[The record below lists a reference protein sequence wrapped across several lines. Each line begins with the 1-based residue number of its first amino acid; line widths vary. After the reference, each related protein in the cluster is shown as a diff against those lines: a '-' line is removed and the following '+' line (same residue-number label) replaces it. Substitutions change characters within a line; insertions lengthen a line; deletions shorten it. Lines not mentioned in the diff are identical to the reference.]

1 MKHTPTI
8 RSTIETELK
17 QRGYTFSSF
26 SKISGINRG
35 TFSTMLNSNPPKPIS
50 VRQMDLITKAL
61 EYPEGWLYE
70 LYIDECFYEGKGHWK
85 RIKPFLL
92 RCVELGKVDCIQ
104 KVLSRLTE
112 DLSYVSMIFELA
124 EELHEAGKEKEAVP
138 FYECVV
144 ENERYYH
151 SERLAISQYRL
162 FCYSLNT
169 DLDNNRQ
176 AAIKFAPFRR
186 NLPEN
191 YQLDALLKLANAYFQ
206 LYDCETVIQ
215 YAEELRVLATSIYQ
229 QQVRGKLKNREVKPL
244 NTERRLIVYY
254 GQSFLLKGN
263 AYEIQGQYKK
273 AMEFIPYYAD
283 LTDFEG
289 LDDIGKI
296 EAQKFKVWAKAN
308 QLSMEILMG
317 NMESLP
323 AYVELLRDNSQEI
336 LHGLL
341 TIVESAN
348 IYNYPIDD
356 ILILFAEKI
365 DEFRELNVN
374 ISYYHT
380 NYNLVTYSRF
390 FLELSRYYFNTGAY
404 SKAMDGMLKS
414 FKASSQ
420 LNDKA
425 YYIKSITLLFEKY
438 KDHSTYEQQEEYGKL
453 LEEVQYNAKHMLPFL
468 IFLSLDG

>member
-8 RSTIETELK
+8 RSKIETELK

-92 RCVELGKVDCIQ
+92 RCVELERKDCIQ
-104 KVLSRLTE
+104 KVLSGLTE
-112 DLSYVSMIFELA
+112 DLSYVSTVFEFA
-124 EELHEAGKEKEAVP
+124 EELHKDGKENESVP
-138 FYECVV
+138 FYECVI

-162 FCYSLNT
+162 FCCSLNK
-169 DLDNNRQ
+169 DLENNRQ
-176 AAIKFAPFRR
+176 QAIKFAPFRK
-186 NLPEN
+186 NLPDN
-191 YQLDALLKLANAYFQ
+191 LQLDALLKLANAYFQ
-206 LYDCETVIQ
+206 LDDCGTVIQ
-215 YAEELRVLATSIYQ
+215 YAEELRILATNIYQ
-229 QQVRGKLKNREVKPL
+229 QQLGEKLKSREVKPL
-244 NTERRLIVYY
+244 NTERHLIVYY

-263 AYEIQGQYKK
+263 AYEKQGLYQK
-273 AMEFIPYYAD
+273 ALDFIPYYAG
-283 LTDFEG
+283 LTGFEG
-289 LDDIGKI
+289 LDDIGRI
-296 EAQKFKVWAKAN
+296 EAEKFKMWAKAN
-308 QLSMEILMG
+308 KLNLEILMG
-317 NMESLP
+317 ETESLP
-323 AYVELLRDNSQEI
+323 AYVELLRNNPPEI

-348 IYNYPIDD
+348 AHNYPIDE
-356 ILILFAEKI
+356 ILTLFAEKI
-365 DEFRELNVN
+365 DKFKELNTN

-380 NYNLVTYSRF
+380 NYNLITYSRF

-404 SKAMDGMLKS
+404 LKAMDAMLKS

-420 LNDKA
+420 LNDKV

-438 KDHSTYEQQEEYGKL
+438 KDHSTSGQREEYEKL
-453 LEEVQYNAKHMLPFL
+453 LEEVQYNASQMIP
-468 IFLSLDG
+468 

>member
-1 MKHTPTI
+1 MEHTPTI

-61 EYPEGWLYE
+61 GYPEGWLYE
-70 LYIDECFYEGKGHWK
+70 LYIDECFHEGKGHWK

-92 RCVELGKVDCIQ
+92 RCVELERKECIQ

-112 DLSYVSMIFELA
+112 DLSYVSTVFEFA
-124 EELHEAGKEKEAVP
+124 EELHEGGKENEAVP
-138 FYECVV
+138 FYECVI

-151 SERLAISQYRL
+151 SERLAVSQYRL
-162 FCYSLNT
+162 FSCSLNK
-169 DLDNNRQ
+169 DLENNRQ
-176 AAIKFAPFRR
+176 QAIKFAPFRR
-186 NLPEN
+186 KLPDN

-206 LYDCETVIQ
+206 LDDCGTVIQ
-215 YAEELRVLATSIYQ
+215 YAEELRVLATNIYQ
-229 QQVRGKLKNREVKPL
+229 QQVREKLKSREVKPL
-244 NTERRLIVYY
+244 NTERRLVVYY

-263 AYEIQGQYKK
+263 AYEKQGLYQK
-273 AMEFIPYYAD
+273 ALTFIPYYAD
-283 LTDFEG
+283 LSGFED
-289 LDDIGKI
+289 LDDIGRI
-296 EAQKFKVWAKAN
+296 EAEKFKMWAKAN
-308 QLSMEILMG
+308 QLNLEILMG
-317 NMESLP
+317 KMESLP
-323 AYVELLRDNSQEI
+323 AYVELLRNNPPEI

-348 IYNYPIDD
+348 VYNYPIDE
-356 ILILFAEKI
+356 ILTLFAEKI
-365 DEFRELNVN
+365 DKFKELNTN

-380 NYNLVTYSRF
+380 NYNLITYSRF

-404 SKAMDGMLKS
+404 LKAMDVMLKS

-438 KDHSTYEQQEEYGKL
+438 KDHSTNGQREEYEKL
-453 LEEVQYNAKHMLPFL
+453 LEEVQYNANQMIP
-468 IFLSLDG
+468 

>member
-1 MKHTPTI
+1 MEHTPTI

-61 EYPEGWLYE
+61 GYPEGWLYE
-70 LYIDECFYEGKGHWK
+70 LYINECFHEGKGHWK

-92 RCVELGKVDCIQ
+92 RCVELERKECIQ

-112 DLSYVSMIFELA
+112 DLSYVSTVFEFA
-124 EELHEAGKEKEAVP
+124 EELHEGGKENEAVP
-138 FYECVV
+138 FYECVI

-151 SERLAISQYRL
+151 SERLAVSQYRL
-162 FCYSLNT
+162 FSCSLNK
-169 DLDNNRQ
+169 DLENNRQ
-176 AAIKFAPFRR
+176 QAIKFAPFRK
-186 NLPEN
+186 NLPDN
-191 YQLDALLKLANAYFQ
+191 LQLDALLKLANAYFQ
-206 LYDCETVIQ
+206 LDDCGTVIQ
-215 YAEELRVLATSIYQ
+215 YAEELRILATNIYQ
-229 QQVRGKLKNREVKPL
+229 QQLGEKLKSREVKPL
-244 NTERRLIVYY
+244 NTERRLVVYY

-263 AYEIQGQYKK
+263 AYEKQGLYQK
-273 AMEFIPYYAD
+273 ALTFIPYYAD
-283 LTDFEG
+283 LTGFEG
-289 LDDIGKI
+289 LDDIGRI
-296 EAQKFKVWAKAN
+296 EAEKFKMWAKAN
-308 QLSMEILMG
+308 KLNLEILMG
-317 NMESLP
+317 ETESLP
-323 AYVELLRDNSQEI
+323 AYVELLRNNPPEI

-348 IYNYPIDD
+348 VYNYPIDE
-356 ILILFAEKI
+356 ILTLFAEKI
-365 DEFRELNVN
+365 DKFKELNTN

-380 NYNLVTYSRF
+380 NYNLITYSRF

-404 SKAMDGMLKS
+404 LKAMDVMLKS

-438 KDHSTYEQQEEYGKL
+438 KDHSTNGQREEYEKL
-453 LEEVQYNAKHMLPFL
+453 LEEVQYNANQMIP
-468 IFLSLDG
+468 

>member
-1 MKHTPTI
+1 MEHAPTI

-61 EYPEGWLYE
+61 GYPEGWLYE
-70 LYIDECFYEGKGHWK
+70 MYIDECFHEGKGHWK

-92 RCVELGKVDCIQ
+92 RCVELGRKECIQ
-104 KVLSRLTE
+104 RVLSRLTE
-112 DLSYVSMIFELA
+112 DLSYVSTVFEFA
-124 EELHEAGKEKEAVP
+124 EELHEGGKENEAVP
-138 FYECVV
+138 FYECVI

-151 SERLAISQYRL
+151 AERLAISQYRL
-162 FCYSLNT
+162 FCNSLNT

-186 NLPEN
+186 NLPDN

-206 LYDCETVIQ
+206 LDDCETVIQ
-215 YAEELRVLATSIYQ
+215 YAEELRVLATNIYQ
-229 QQVRGKLKNREVKPL
+229 QQVREKLKSREVKPL

-263 AYEIQGQYKK
+263 AYEKQGSYQK
-273 AMEFIPYYAD
+273 ALDFIPYYAD
-283 LTDFEG
+283 LTGFEG
-289 LDDIGKI
+289 LDDIGRI
-296 EAQKFKVWAKAN
+296 EAEKFKMWAKAN
-308 QLSMEILMG
+308 KLSLEILMG
-317 NMESLP
+317 KMESFP
-323 AYVELLRDNSQEI
+323 AYVELLRNNPQEI

-348 IYNYPIDD
+348 AYNYPIDE
-356 ILILFAEKI
+356 ILILFADKI
-365 DEFRELNVN
+365 DKFKELNTN

-380 NYNLVTYSRF
+380 NYNLITYSRF
-390 FLELSRYYFNTGAY
+390 FLELSRYYFNKGAY
-404 SKAMDGMLKS
+404 LKAMDAMLKS

-425 YYIKSITLLFEKY
+425 YYIKSITFLFEKY
-438 KDHSTYEQQEEYGKL
+438 KDHSTNVQREEYEKL
-453 LEEVQYNAKHMLPFL
+453 LEEVQHNVNQMIP
-468 IFLSLDG
+468 

>member
-1 MKHTPTI
+1 M
-8 RSTIETELK
+8 STI
-17 QRGYTFSSF
+17 
-26 SKISGINRG
+26 
-35 TFSTMLNSNPPKPIS
+35 
-50 VRQMDLITKAL
+50 
-61 EYPEGWLYE
+61 
-70 LYIDECFYEGKGHWK
+70 
-85 RIKPFLL
+85 
-92 RCVELGKVDCIQ
+92 
-104 KVLSRLTE
+104 
-112 DLSYVSMIFELA
+112 FEFA
-124 EELHEAGKEKEAVP
+124 EELREVGKKKESIP

-206 LYDCETVIQ
+206 LHDCETVIQ
-215 YAEELRVLATSIYQ
+215 YAEELRVLATSIHQ
-229 QQVRGKLKNREVKPL
+229 QQVRGKSKNREVKPL
-244 NTERRLIVYY
+244 KTERRLIVYY
-254 GQSFLLKGN
+254 GQSFLMKGN
-263 AYEIQGQYKK
+263 AYEKQGQYKK

-289 LDDIGKI
+289 LDIGEI
-296 EAQKFKVWAKAN
+296 EAQKFKMWAKAN
-308 QLSMEILMG
+308 QLSLEILMG
-317 NMESLP
+317 KMESLP
-323 AYVELLRDNSQEI
+323 AYVELLRNNRPEI
-336 LHGLL
+336 LQGLL
-341 TIVESAN
+341 IIVESAN
-348 IYNYPIDD
+348 YYNYPIDE

-365 DEFRELNVN
+365 DEFGELNRN
-374 ISYYHT
+374 FSYYHT

-425 YYIKSITLLFEKY
+425 YYIKSITFYLKSIKIIPHTNNGRNIKNCLKKYSIMRNTCFLKLQKGYVFCYLL
-438 KDHSTYEQQEEYGKL
+438 SRT
-453 LEEVQYNAKHMLPFL
+453 A
-468 IFLSLDG
+468 